1 VSLGRK
7 TGLPRLSI
15 AHWLS
20 DVSDFNTLTDADPT
34 ISGLSLLVNLADRA
48 SVLSASAGI
57 SFFRRGLMMKAYW
70 VIDILKDIRQF
81 SEKNGMV
88 ELAEHLDDAIFVAA
102 SEIGAK
108 LCGAGT
114 VEVGNGQSRGAA
126 GALADNEVH

>member
-1 VSLGRK
+1 
-7 TGLPRLSI
+7 
-15 AHWLS
+15 
-20 DVSDFNTLTDADPT
+20 
-34 ISGLSLLVNLADRA
+34 
-48 SVLSASAGI
+48 
-57 SFFRRGLMMKAYW
+57 MKAYW

-114 VEVGNGQSRGAA
+114 EIGQGKARGAT
-126 GALADNEVH
+126 GAAADHEVY